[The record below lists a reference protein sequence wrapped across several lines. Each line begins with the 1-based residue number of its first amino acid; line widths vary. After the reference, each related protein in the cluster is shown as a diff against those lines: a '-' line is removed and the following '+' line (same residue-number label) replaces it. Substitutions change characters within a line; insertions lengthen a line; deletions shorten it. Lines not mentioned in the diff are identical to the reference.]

1 MPAYVDLQPGTRIKV
16 SPPGDPL
23 GVSYEATVRSVLPSQ
38 LRLGLP
44 RRDGEVLEVSP
55 GDQLTMFTTL
65 HGRVLRFKANI
76 RLVEVENDSFF
87 IETPREAEQTER
99 REFYRLPVR
108 IVPRR
113 AAILDDTG
121 DEVQPVQVV
130 ILDLSGGGAMLQSR
144 EFVAAGARL
153 RLVFELEGDP
163 LDMDLAT
170 LVLSCSRP
178 QSNAQHY
185 RLHCQFLEP
194 NRFELERL
202 IRYVYRQQAELRRKG
217 VI

>member
-1 MPAYVDLQPGTRIKV
+1 MASYVDLQPGTRIKV

-23 GVSYEATVRSVLPSQ
+23 GASYEATVRATLPSQ

-44 RRDGEVLEVSP
+44 RREHEVLEVQP
-55 GDQLTMFTTL
+55 GDQLTMFTTV
-65 HGRVLRFKANI
+65 HGRVFRFKTSV
-76 RLVEVENDSFF
+76 RLIEVDNDSMF
-87 IETPREAEQTER
+87 IDTPREAEQTER

-108 IVPRR
+108 IVPRL
-113 AAILDDTG
+113 AARLDDAG
-121 DEVQPVQVV
+121 NEVQPIQSV
-130 ILDLSGGGAMLQSR
+130 ILDLGGGGVMLQSR
-144 EFVAAGARL
+144 EFVAAETRL

-163 LDMDLAT
+163 FDMDIAA
-170 LVLSCSRP
+170 LVLSCARP
-178 QSNAQHY
+178 SSNAQHY

-194 NRFELERL
+194 NRHELERL

>member
-1 MPAYVDLQPGTRIKV
+1 MAAYIDLQPGTRITV

-23 GVSYEATVRSVLPSQ
+23 GASYEASVRAVLPSQ

-44 RRDGEVLEVSP
+44 RRDREVLEVTP
-55 GDQLTMFTTL
+55 GEQLTMFTTL
-65 HGRVLRFKANI
+65 HGRVLRFRSAV
-76 RLVEVENDSFF
+76 RLVEVDNDSFF
-87 IETPREAEQTER
+87 IDMPREAEKTER

-108 IVPRR
+108 ITPRY
-113 AAILDDTG
+113 AARLDDAG
-121 DEVQPVQVV
+121 NEVQRIQSV

-144 EFVAAGARL
+144 EFVAAGTRM
-153 RLVFELEGDP
+153 RVVFELEGDP
-163 LDMDLAT
+163 FEMDLAT

-178 QSNAQHY
+178 TSNATNY

-194 NRFELERL
+194 NRSEMERL
-202 IRYVYRQQAELRRKG
+202 IRFVYRQQAELRRKG

>member
-1 MPAYVDLQPGTRIKV
+1 MPAFIDLQPGTRIKV

-23 GVSYEATVRSVLPSQ
+23 GASYEATVRAVLPSQ

-44 RRDGEVLEVSP
+44 RREHEVLEVAP
-55 GDQLTMFTTL
+55 GDELTMFTML
-65 HGRVLRFKANI
+65 HGRVLRFRSSV
-76 RLVEVENDSFF
+76 RLVEVDNDSFF
-87 IETPREAEQTER
+87 IDVPREAEKAER

-108 IVPRR
+108 IAPRH
-113 AAILDDTG
+113 AARLDDAG
-121 DEVQPVQVV
+121 NEVQPLQAV

-144 EFVAAGARL
+144 EFVAAGTRM
-153 RLVFELEGDP
+153 RVVFELDGDP
-163 LDMDLAT
+163 FEMDMAT

-178 QSNAQHY
+178 TANAQHY

-194 NRFELERL
+194 NRSEMERL
-202 IRYVYRQQAELRRKG
+202 IRFVYRQQAELRRKG

>member
-1 MPAYVDLQPGTRIKV
+1 MPAFIDLQPGTRIKV

-23 GVSYEATVRSVLPSQ
+23 GASYEATVRAVLPSQ

-44 RRDGEVLEVSP
+44 RREREVLEVTP

-65 HGRVLRFKANI
+65 HGRVLRFRSSV
-76 RLVEVENDSFF
+76 RLVEVDNDSFF
-87 IETPREAEQTER
+87 IDTPREVEQSER

-108 IVPRR
+108 IVPRH
-113 AAILDDTG
+113 AARLDDAG
-121 DEVQPVQVV
+121 NEVQAVQAV

-144 EFVAAGARL
+144 EFVAAGTRV
-153 RLVFELEGDP
+153 RLVFELDGDP
-163 LDMDLAT
+163 FEMDIAT

-178 QSNAQHY
+178 TANAQHY

-194 NRFELERL
+194 NRSEMERL
-202 IRYVYRQQAELRRKG
+202 IRFVYRQQAELRRKG